1 MYSRKQILDLAFE
14 DAVERCRKIDAM
26 QGMGMQ
32 DIQVLDEQTMA
43 DFMRA
48 YADREG
54 FYFTEAE
61 IHSTIVADVET
72 LNKRGEVLKLTANT

>member
-48 YADREG
+48 YAEREG
-54 FYFTEAE
+54 FYFTDCSVIRFIDAQERLLLLCFY
-61 IHSTIVADVET
+61 TGET
-72 LNKRGEVLKLTANT
+72 SRL

>member
-48 YADREG
+48 YAERG
-54 FYFTEAE
+54 IYFTEAE
-61 IHSTIVADVET
+61 IHSTIVADVEAL
-72 LNKRGEVLKLTANT
+72 LNAVKF

>member
-1 MYSRKQILDLAFE
+1 
-14 DAVERCRKIDAM
+14 
-26 QGMGMQ
+26 MQ

-48 YADREG
+48 YAEREG